1 MLLKELTD
9 REKNILRSLI
19 QAHILTA
26 EPVSSKI
33 LVKSYNLGVS
43 SATIRNVM
51 SRLEEKGF
59 IRQIHT
65 SSGRI
70 PTDVGYRFYV
80 NHLMK
85 SQRLSNDPKEHIE
98 RDYLRKKQEV
108 DMVIQET
115 AKALAALTECT
126 SMVSIPLVCKDNV
139 RRIKLVCVDEKRV
152 MVIALF
158 ENGMVR
164 EQLISLAFP
173 EDDKDLFVLSTIVTR
188 TLQGQAVEVY
198 DDIGLKL
205 LVKEISQLDILE
217 VQDDLVIGGRRNL
230 SAFPEFCNYERL
242 SHLMTMLD
250 EKTELI
256 RLLKDSLRRDEVNIY
271 IGEDSKGLADY
282 SIITANYRIGS
293 CLAGSLGV
301 IGPKR
306 MRYAHVVSVVEG
318 VAMSLSRCLSQS
330 VRS

>member
-1 MLLKELTD
+1 MLLKELND
-9 REKNILRSLI
+9 REKDILKSLI

-26 EPVSSKI
+26 EPVASKI

-43 SATIRNVM
+43 SSTIRNVM

-65 SSGRI
+65 SSGRV
-70 PTDVGYRFYV
+70 PTDIGYRFYV

-85 SQRLSNDPKEHIE
+85 LKRLSKDEEKHIE

-108 DMVIQET
+108 DAVIQET
-115 AKALAALTECT
+115 AKVLAALTECT
-126 SMVSIPLVCKDNV
+126 SMVSIPLLCKDNV

-164 EQLISLAFP
+164 EQLIFLEVP
-173 EDDKDLFVLSTIVTR
+173 EEDKDLLVLSTIVTR
-188 TLQGQAVEVY
+188 TLQGEDVEV
-198 DDIGLKL
+198 DDQIGLKS
-205 LVKEISQLDILE
+205 LVKEISELDILE

-230 SAFPEFCNYERL
+230 AAFPEFCNYERL
-242 SHLMTMLD
+242 SHLMNMLD

-256 RLLKDSLRRDEVNIY
+256 HLLKDSLRQDEVNIY

-282 SIITANYRIGS
+282 SIITANYRMGS
-293 CLAGSLGV
+293 RLAGSLGV

-306 MRYAHVVSVVEG
+306 MRYAQVVSVVEG